1 MIETMNN
8 NVKKNKKIVCI
19 GNVAYDITIPVTTFP
34 LENTK
39 TRIDNKIGCGGGP
52 AATAAYLLGKWDM
65 DVYFLGIVGNDF
77 YGSKIKEEFKK
88 SKVNID
94 YLQTSETLDT
104 TSSVVIANTSIG
116 TRTVLSYRN
125 PKLHMHSINLNFKP
139 DIILL
144 DGQEYEVSNKLLD
157 EYKDTISIIDAGR
170 VTDEIVDLC
179 SKVNYIVC
187 SFDFA
192 TSITGIKAKYDDK
205 FSLIKLY
212 RKLDQMYKAIVVV
225 TLEEHGCLFKDNNGY
240 INIMPSI
247 NVKAVDSTGAGD
259 IFHGAFTYGIA
270 RNLPF
275 KEILKLSNIAGA
287 LSVTKIG
294 SRYSVPTKKEV
305 KEVYYG
311 IK

>member
-1 MIETMNN
+1 M
-8 NVKKNKKIVCI
+8 NKKIVCI
-19 GNVAYDITIPVTTFP
+19 GNVAYDITIPVRTFP

-39 TRIDNKIGCGGGP
+39 TRVDNKIGCGGGP

-77 YGSKIKEEFKK
+77 YGRKIKEEFKK

-94 YLQTSETLDT
+94 YLQTSKTIET
-104 TSSVVIANTSIG
+104 TSSVVIANTSLG

-125 PKLHMHSINLNFKP
+125 PNLHMQSIKLSFKP
-139 DIILL
+139 DVILL

-157 EYKDTISIIDAGR
+157 EYKDVISIIDAGR
-170 VTDEIVDLC
+170 VTDEIVALC
-179 SKVNYIVC
+179 SKVHYIVC

-240 INIMPSI
+240 INIMPSLK
-247 NVKAVDSTGAGD
+247 VKAVDSTGAGD
-259 IFHGAFTYGIA
+259 IFHGVFTYGIA
-270 RNLPF
+270 RNLPLE
-275 KEILKLSNIAGA
+275 EILKLSNIAGA

-294 SRYSVPTKKEV
+294 TRYSIPTKREV